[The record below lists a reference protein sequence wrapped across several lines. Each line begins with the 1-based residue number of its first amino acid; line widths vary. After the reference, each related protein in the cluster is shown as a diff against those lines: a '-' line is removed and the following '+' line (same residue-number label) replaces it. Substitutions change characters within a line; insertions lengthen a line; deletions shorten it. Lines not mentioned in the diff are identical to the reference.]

1 MAEEKKRAEWTSS
14 ERKKKII
21 DGGKEASWRASKEE
35 YKGIVNRRI
44 IVSFESR
51 FEGGLKKR
59 LQRRMVFSPVRV
71 PCEAFTKPRYTRSAP
86 AYPQRIDAPAQGEKF
101 NKGSARTIDRGSGK
115 KDRGR
120 ARRASRLGAVSGR
133 LGARWPSEDG
143 RLMGGGKRCDW
154 EKRWCDIDEKIF
166 NWTHEVQ
173 HFVYILEFKVKSLSL
188 SKAKDQISNI
198 CYSILFD
205 RTDNKFIFVIKIRYN
220 CTTNYLV
227 SLVPR
232 VESIRG

>member
-101 NKGSARTIDRGSGK
+101 NKGSARTIDRGSRK

-143 RLMGGGKRCDW
+143 RLMGVVNVAIGKKGDAISTRRFLIEHTKSSISFIFSSLKLKVW
-154 EKRWCDIDEKIF
+154 AYQKRKIKS
-166 NWTHEVQ
+166 HLLQ
-173 HFVYILEFKVKSLSL
+173 HPLRK
-188 SKAKDQISNI
+188 
-198 CYSILFD
+198 
-205 RTDNKFIFVIKIRYN
+205 DNKFIFVIKIRYN
-220 CTTNYLV
+220 CTTNYLGTF
-227 SLVPR
+227 PR
-232 VESIRG
+232 SKGWIDTWIK

>member
-1 MAEEKKRAEWTSS
+1 MRRSMAEEKKRAEWTSS

-101 NKGSARTIDRGSGK
+101 NKGSARTIDRGSRK

-143 RLMGGGKRCDW
+143 RLMGVVNVAIGKKGDAISTRRFLI
-154 EKRWCDIDEKIF
+154 EHTKSSVSIA
-166 NWTHEVQ
+166 
-173 HFVYILEFKVKSLSL
+173 YILEFKVKSLSL

-198 CYSILFD
+198 YYSILFD
-205 RTDNKFIFVIKIRYN
+205 RIT
-220 CTTNYLV
+220 
-227 SLVPR
+227 SLY
-232 VESIRG
+232 S